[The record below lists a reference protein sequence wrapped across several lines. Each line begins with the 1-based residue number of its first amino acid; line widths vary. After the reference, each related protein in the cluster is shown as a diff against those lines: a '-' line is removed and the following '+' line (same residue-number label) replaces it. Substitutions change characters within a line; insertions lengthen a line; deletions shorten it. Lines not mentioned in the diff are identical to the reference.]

1 LQLLFADQLGPH
13 FDLGEEILLPVVTSQ
28 FSKRAYHRQKAHLI
42 LYALRARGVDK
53 RVKLVELDSYRD
65 LLADS
70 RDITKLVN
78 PTSYPFRRFA
88 KEMSVEILPSRGFVS
103 SERDWDNYISSFK
116 RLRLEDF
123 YRQQRTRLG
132 ILVEGDGPVEGR
144 WNFDSENRLSPPA
157 SGTGVKPPWFPKEN
171 EIDKSVR
178 EELDELERKGVRF
191 IGVDGPRR
199 FAGSREEALLALNWF
214 IENRL
219 DLFGPYEDAVD
230 SREWTMSHSLLSAP
244 MNLGLLDPIEVVR
257 AAEKAYHE
265 GKARIESV
273 EAFVRQIIGW
283 RDYVWHLYWH
293 FGEDYVNSNALSADV
308 PTPASFTSLDGS
320 EIKANC
326 LKQTIDSVSEYGWV
340 HHIPRLMILGN
351 HALQRGY
358 NPRQM
363 NDWFID
369 AFVDGT
375 PWVMPANVIGMSLY
389 ADGGKMSTK
398 PYAAGGSYLSKMTN
412 YCGDCP
418 LNPKV
423 RVGENAC
430 PFTAGYWKFLDE
442 NQQLRSNHRM
452 SNAFAGLRRLSDL
465 EELREQESRRTSF

>member
-1 LQLLFADQLGPH
+1 MQLLFADQLGPH
-13 FDLGEEILLPVVTSQ
+13 FDLGGEIILPVVKSQ
-28 FSKRAYHRQKAHLI
+28 FAKRRYHRQKAHLI
-42 LYALRARGVDK
+42 LYALRARGQDK
-53 RVKLVELDSYRD
+53 RVKLIELDSYRD
-65 LLADS
+65 FLSDKQ
-70 RDITKLVN
+70 RVTKLIN
-78 PTSYPFRRFA
+78 PTSYPFRRFSQELA
-88 KEMSVEILPSRGFVS
+88 AEILPARGFAS
-103 SERDWDNYISSFK
+103 TEEDWQHYISSFK

-132 ILVEGDGPVEGR
+132 ILMQADGPVEGR
-144 WNFDSENRLSPPA
+144 WNFDSENRLPPPA
-157 SGTGVKPPWFPKEN
+157 AGTGVKEPWFPEED
-171 EIDKSVR
+171 EIDREVR
-178 EELDELERKGVRF
+178 AELDALESKGVRF
-191 IGVDGPRR
+191 MGSDGPRR
-199 FAGSREEALLALNWF
+199 FAGSRKEALAALSWF
-214 IENRL
+214 VENRL

-230 SREWTMSHSLLSAP
+230 SRDWTMSHSLLSAP
-244 MNLGLLDPIEVVR
+244 MNLGLLDPIEVVQ
-257 AAEKAYHE
+257 AAEQAYLS

-283 RDYVWHLYWH
+283 RDYVWQLYWH
-293 FGEDYVNSNALSADV
+293 FGEDYVNSNALSANTPLPDSFSGLAGDDV
-308 PTPASFTSLDGS
+308 
-320 EIKANC
+320 KANC
-326 LKQTIDSVSEYGWV
+326 LKHTLDSVSDYGWV

-358 NPRQM
+358 DPKQM

-412 YCGDCP
+412 YCADCP

-430 PFTAGYWKFLDE
+430 PFTSGYWKFLDD

-465 EELREQESRRTSF
+465 EELREQESKRTSF

>member
-1 LQLLFADQLGPH
+1 MQLLFADQLGPH
-13 FDLGEEILLPVVTSQ
+13 FDLGGEIILPVVKSQ
-28 FSKRAYHRQKAHLI
+28 FAKRRYHRQKAHLI
-42 LYALRARGVDK
+42 LYALRARGKDK
-53 RVKLVELDSYRD
+53 RVKLLELDSYRD
-65 LLADS
+65 LLSDKQGV
-70 RDITKLVN
+70 TKLIN
-78 PTSYPFRRFA
+78 PTSYPFRRFSQVLA
-88 KEMSVEILPSRGFVS
+88 TEILPARGFAS
-103 SERDWDNYISSFK
+103 TEEDWQHYISSFK

-132 ILVEGDGPVEGR
+132 ILMQADGPVEGR
-144 WNFDSENRLSPPA
+144 WNFDSENRLPPPA
-157 SGTGVKPPWFPKEN
+157 AGTGVKDPWFPEED
-171 EIDKSVR
+171 EIDREVR
-178 EELDELERKGVRF
+178 AELDALESEGVRF
-191 IGVDGPRR
+191 IGSDGPRR
-199 FAGSREEALLALNWF
+199 FAGSRKEALAALSWF
-214 IENRL
+214 VENRL

-230 SREWTMSHSLLSAP
+230 SRDWTMSHSLLSAP
-244 MNLGLLDPIEVVR
+244 MNLGLLDPIEVVQ
-257 AAEKAYHE
+257 AAEQAYLS
-265 GKARIESV
+265 GRARIESV
-273 EAFVRQIIGW
+273 EAFIRQIIGW

-293 FGEDYVNSNALSADV
+293 FGEDYVNSNALSANTPLPDSFSGLAGDDV
-308 PTPASFTSLDGS
+308 
-320 EIKANC
+320 KANC
-326 LKQTIDSVSEYGWV
+326 LKHTLDSVSEYGWV

-358 NPRQM
+358 DPKQM

-412 YCGDCP
+412 YCADCP

-430 PFTAGYWKFLDE
+430 PFTAGYWKFLDD

-452 SNAFAGLRRLSDL
+452 SNAFSGLRRLSDL
-465 EELREQESRRTSF
+465 EELREQESKRTSF

>member
-1 LQLLFADQLGPH
+1 MQLLFADQLGPH
-13 FDLGEEILLPVVTSQ
+13 FDLGGEIILPVVKSQ
-28 FSKRAYHRQKAHLI
+28 FAKRRYHRQKAHLI
-42 LYALRARGVDK
+42 LYALRARGQDK
-53 RVKLVELDSYRD
+53 RVTLLELDSYRD
-65 LLADS
+65 LLSDKQGV
-70 RDITKLVN
+70 TKLIN
-78 PTSYPFRRFA
+78 PTSYPFRRFSQVLA
-88 KEMSVEILPSRGFVS
+88 AEILPARGFAS
-103 SERDWDNYISSFK
+103 TEEDWQHYISSFK

-132 ILVEGDGPVEGR
+132 ILMQADGPVEGR
-144 WNFDSENRLSPPA
+144 WNFDSENRLPPPA
-157 SGTGVKPPWFPKEN
+157 AGTGVKEPWFPEED
-171 EIDKSVR
+171 EIDRGVR
-178 EELDELERKGVRF
+178 AELDALESEGVRF
-191 IGVDGPRR
+191 MGSDRPRR
-199 FAGSREEALLALNWF
+199 FAGSRKEALAALSWF
-214 IENRL
+214 VENRL

-230 SREWTMSHSLLSAP
+230 SRDWTMSHSLLSAP
-244 MNLGLLDPIEVVR
+244 MNLGLLDPIEVVQ
-257 AAEKAYHE
+257 AAEQAYLS

-293 FGEDYVNSNALSADV
+293 FGEDYVNSNALSANTPLPDSFSGLAGDDV
-308 PTPASFTSLDGS
+308 
-320 EIKANC
+320 KANC
-326 LKQTIDSVSEYGWV
+326 LKHTLDSVSEYGWV

-358 NPRQM
+358 DPKQM

-412 YCGDCP
+412 YCADCP

-430 PFTAGYWKFLDE
+430 PFTAGYWKFLDD

-465 EELREQESRRTSF
+465 EELREQESKRTSF